1 MTARFGVRIVS
12 KRSPWDA
19 LEDAFASPVFL
30 PVALGGFEPANPPR
44 ATVSDAARAPGSLP
58 ATGSDAAKAPGSLP
72 ATGADAARVPGS
84 LPGIDSDAARRL
96 AVRPAPRFAPA

>member
-30 PVALGGFEPANPPR
+30 PVALGGFEPATPPR
-44 ATVSDAARAPGSLP
+44 ATVSDAARA
-58 ATGSDAAKAPGSLP
+58 
-72 ATGADAARVPGS
+72 PGS